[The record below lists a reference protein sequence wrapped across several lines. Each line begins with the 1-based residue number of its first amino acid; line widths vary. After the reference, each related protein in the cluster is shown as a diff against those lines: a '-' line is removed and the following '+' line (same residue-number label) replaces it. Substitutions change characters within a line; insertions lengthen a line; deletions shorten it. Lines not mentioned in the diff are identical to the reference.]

1 VGCRIQERKVGE
13 QLSVAIGKLLSEV
26 KQKIELEE
34 LSGKVIAVDA
44 YNTIYQFLSI
54 IRQPD
59 GRPLTD
65 SKGRITSHLSGLF
78 YRTINMVEKNV
89 IPVFVFDGTPPALKM
104 RTLEARGK
112 RREEARENW
121 EEAIR
126 KGMIEE
132 ARTYAMASTRINKE
146 IVEDSK
152 KLLEYMGIAC
162 IQAPSEGEAQ
172 AAEMVKS
179 GAVYASASQDYDSFL
194 FGADVVIRNLTLT
207 GRRKLPGKNIFVNVE
222 IERIFLEDVLR
233 NAGISRSQLIWL
245 GMLVGTDFNEGI
257 KGVGPMTALKIIK
270 EKKSVEEVFAF
281 AKEKYNIEL
290 SFDPKEVEEVFTK
303 LDVLDIKKED
313 VEKMLKETSP
323 SKEKIS
329 KFLCDEHEFSH
340 ERVEKFAEK
349 LLAAKK
355 SSGQKGMASWI

>member
-1 VGCRIQERKVGE
+1 M
-13 QLSVAIGKLLSEV
+13 SVAIGKLISAAKER
-26 KQKIELEE
+26 IELEE

-65 SKGRITSHLSGLF
+65 SKGRVTSHLSGLF
-78 YRTINMVEKNV
+78 YRTISMMEKNV
-89 IPVFVFDGTPPALKM
+89 VPVFVFDGTPPALKM

-112 RREEARENW
+112 RRKEARDNW

-132 ARTYAMASTRINKE
+132 ARMYAMASTRINKE
-146 IVEDSK
+146 IVDDSK
-152 KLLEYMGIAC
+152 KLLEYMGISY

-172 AAEMVKS
+172 AAELVKK
-179 GAVYASASQDYDSFL
+179 GAAYASASQDYDSFL

-207 GRRKLPGKNIFVNVE
+207 GRRKLPGKNIFIDVE
-222 IERIFLEDVLR
+222 IERIFLEDLLKS
-233 NAGISRSQLIWL
+233 AGIDREQLIWL

-257 KGVGPMTALKIIK
+257 KGVGPMTALKIVK
-270 EKKSVEEVFAF
+270 EKKNVEEVFAF
-281 AKEKYNIEL
+281 AKEKYNLEL

-303 LDVLDIKKED
+303 LDVFDIGKEE
-313 VEKMLKETSP
+313 VEKILKEASP
-323 SKEKIS
+323 SKEKMI
-329 KFLCDEHEFSH
+329 KFLCDEHEFSQ
-340 ERVEKFAEK
+340 ERVEKFADR
-349 LLAAKK
+349 LLTSKK
-355 SSGQKGMASWI
+355 SSGQKGISSWM